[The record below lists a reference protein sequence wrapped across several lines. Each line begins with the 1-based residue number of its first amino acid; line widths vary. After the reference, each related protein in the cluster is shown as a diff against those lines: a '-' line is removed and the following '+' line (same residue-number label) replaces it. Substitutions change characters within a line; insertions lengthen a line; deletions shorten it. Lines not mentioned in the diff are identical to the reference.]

1 METYKWR
8 CAIPRIELVD
18 VPLHDAL
25 DPYHFRF
32 DNMPLQSLITRQ
44 EIINDAVDINKQI
57 MTESI
62 GTQGTLA
69 NRLTQ
74 SIKDDG
80 SLRTTAIDDTLHSM
94 EKHTDTV
101 DFVRMTKS
109 ERDKLAL
116 IDDESNELTLRIE
129 FNDAISSD
137 DIAFVSGEVIIED
150 TSTVTWE
157 VAAPNKLRANL
168 GFPIAAAH
176 QHFYDLKPVHVN
188 TVTPDYLNYK
198 VTTVSTVFVDGSLRI
213 HVNGIRISE
222 FENVFVP
229 DAITDTQS
237 LLKFTPTAASGT
249 FVLSRAITDDDVIR
263 IAFDTSF
270 V

>member
-1 METYKWR
+1 M
-8 CAIPRIELVD
+8 PRIQLID
-18 VPLHDAL
+18 VPLHDPL

-32 DNMPLQSLITRQ
+32 DNLPLEAMVVRQ
-44 EIINDAVDINKQI
+44 GLINDAVDINNQI
-57 MTESI
+57 MTQSI

-69 NRLTQ
+69 NRLAQ
-74 SIKDDG
+74 SIGNDG
-80 SLRTTAIDDTLHSM
+80 SLKTVAIDDALHSI
-94 EKHTDTV
+94 ESHTDNTS
-101 DFVRMTKS
+101 FVRMTKS

-129 FNDAISSD
+129 LNSAISSD

-157 VAAPNKLRANL
+157 VGAPNKLRANL

-176 QHFYDLKPVHVN
+176 QHFYDLKPVHQN
-188 TVTPDYLNYK
+188 TVTPNFKNYK
-198 VTTVSTVFVDGSLRI
+198 TTTLNTVFMSGSLRI

-222 FENVFVP
+222 FEDIFVP

-237 LLKFTPTAASGT
+237 LLKFTPNAAAGT
-249 FVLSRAITDDDVIR
+249 LVLSRAITDDDAIR
-263 IAFDTSF
+263 IDFDTSF

>member
-1 METYKWR
+1 M
-8 CAIPRIELVD
+8 PRIELVD

-32 DNMPLQSLITRQ
+32 DNLPLQAMIVRQ
-44 EIINDAVDINKQI
+44 GIINDAVDINKQI

-69 NRLTQ
+69 NRLAQ
-74 SIKDDG
+74 SIEDDG
-80 SLRTTAIDDTLHSM
+80 SLKIAAIDSALHSI
-94 EKHTDTV
+94 EEHADTV
-101 DFVRMTKS
+101 TYVRMTKS

-129 FNDAISSD
+129 FDDAITTD
-137 DIAFVSGEVIIED
+137 DIAFTSGEVIIED

-176 QHFYDLKPVHVN
+176 QHYYDLKPVHVN

-198 VTTVSTVFVDGSLRI
+198 VTTVSTVFVSGSLRI

-222 FENVFVP
+222 FEEVFVP

-237 LLKFTPTAASGT
+237 LLEFTPTATSGT
-249 FVLSRAITDDDVIR
+249 FVLSRAITDDDIIR
-263 IAFDTSF
+263 IDFDTSF

>member
-8 CAIPRIELVD
+8 CILPRIELVD

-32 DNMPLQSLITRQ
+32 DNLPLQAMIVRQ
-44 EIINDAVDINKQI
+44 GIINDAVDINKQI

-69 NRLTQ
+69 NRLAQ
-74 SIKDDG
+74 SIEDDG
-80 SLRTTAIDDTLHSM
+80 SLKIAAINSALHSI
-94 EKHTDTV
+94 EEHADTV
-101 DFVRMTKS
+101 TYVRMTKS

-129 FNDAISSD
+129 FDDAITTD
-137 DIAFVSGEVIIED
+137 DIAFTSGEVIIED

-176 QHFYDLKPVHVN
+176 QHYYDLKPVHVN

-198 VTTVSTVFVDGSLRI
+198 VTTVSTVFVSGSLRI

-222 FENVFVP
+222 FEEVFVP

-249 FVLSRAITDDDVIR
+249 FVLSRAITDDDTIR
-263 IAFDTSF
+263 IDFDTSF

>member
-1 METYKWR
+1 M
-8 CAIPRIELVD
+8 IV
-18 VPLHDAL
+18 
-25 DPYHFRF
+25 
-32 DNMPLQSLITRQ
+32 RQ
-44 EIINDAVDINKQI
+44 GIINDAVDINKQI

-69 NRLTQ
+69 NRLAQ
-74 SIKDDG
+74 SIEDDG
-80 SLRTTAIDDTLHSM
+80 SLKIAAINSALHSI
-94 EKHTDTV
+94 EEHADTV
-101 DFVRMTKS
+101 TYVRMTKS

-129 FNDAISSD
+129 FDDAITTD
-137 DIAFVSGEVIIED
+137 DIAFTSGEVIIED

-176 QHFYDLKPVHVN
+176 QHYYDLKPVHVN

-198 VTTVSTVFVDGSLRI
+198 VTTVSTVFVSGSLRI

-222 FENVFVP
+222 FEEVFVP

-249 FVLSRAITDDDVIR
+249 FVLSRAITDDDTIR
-263 IAFDTSF
+263 IDFDTSF